1 MESRGKSSCA
11 FVTKRPPEWSGA
23 SVVGA
28 HAFGGQHV
36 VFNNWEDQ
44 GQRNAKTLMSILD
57 ANAIA
62 P

>member
-1 MESRGKSSCA
+1 
-11 FVTKRPPEWSGA
+11 
-23 SVVGA
+23 VVGA
-28 HAFGGQHV
+28 HAFGSQHV

-44 GQRNAKTLMSILD
+44 GQRNAKTLTSILD